1 MSQLTSGRLD
11 CNVLLLQSLSQCH
24 AVFLHHLACK
34 IMDCIHIMKSCRC
47 LDTLKNIHP
56 QFGFQ
61 TRQPHVAYNI
71 CHIYI
76 CGRQTWND
84 AQRNFCC
91 KSSKSEQRSRSFSL
105 KFVFQ
110 WRFCRRHV
118 GSWWMAGASR
128 RRSSSKPMEPLPG
141 TQPSIGD
148 QWMEKLHLPLNRI
161 FVDISFKG
169 PHPPKLQSLGH
180 FYIDENITWASTQAP
195 HIPEKN
201 CMELIIIFWGVV
213 HTDCATAG
221 TGLLASCSCWQS
233 NQCGNKQVWKQA
245 SKQVGQWPEGAGQL
259 REDCRKNPGKV
270 WSHC

>member
-1 MSQLTSGRLD
+1 MWQT
-11 CNVLLLQSLSQCH
+11 NVKRCAKKFLLQKFKVGAEKQEFQFDVC
-24 AVFLHHLACK
+24 
-34 IMDCIHIMKSCRC
+34 CR
-47 LDTLKNIHP
+47 
-56 QFGFQ
+56 
-61 TRQPHVAYNI
+61 A
-71 CHIYI
+71 
-76 CGRQTWND
+76 
-84 AQRNFCC
+84 
-91 KSSKSEQRSRSFSL
+91 
-105 KFVFQ
+105 FQ

-180 FYIDENITWASTQAP
+180 FYIDENITWASIQAP

-233 NQCGNKQVWKQA
+233 NQCG
-245 SKQVGQWPEGAGQL
+245 SKQVS
-259 REDCRKNPGKV
+259 K
-270 WSHC
+270 